1 MQPVADPGIRYQRTL
16 PDGQGDDELGRVAV
30 RRDKQL
36 LLREAKGLQTVF
48 YDNFRLVLPNF
59 RRSHARRDGLSA
71 RQTGKFPHQLGAE
84 GAGAVA
90 PAPLDG
96 AGANVAGG
104 QQGAFIHAFR
114 FKTAHQMV
122 EVFLAAVF
130 RVVAAEAD
138 EAAFRM
144 NPFGPFGGRGQP
156 CGQARPFAAGKER
169 VASRQAGPGRIQVD
183 VVNDG

>member
-1 MQPVADPGIRYQRTL
+1 
-16 PDGQGDDELGRVAV
+16 
-30 RRDKQL
+30 
-36 LLREAKGLQTVF
+36 
-48 YDNFRLVLPNF
+48 
-59 RRSHARRDGLSA
+59 
-71 RQTGKFPHQLGAE
+71 
-84 GAGAVA
+84 
-90 PAPLDG
+90 
-96 AGANVAGG
+96 
-104 QQGAFIHAFR
+104 
-114 FKTAHQMV
+114 MV

-144 NPFGPFGGRGQP
+144 NPFGPSGGRGQP

>member
-1 MQPVADPGIRYQRTL
+1 M
-16 PDGQGDDELGRVAV
+16 
-30 RRDKQL
+30 
-36 LLREAKGLQTVF
+36 
-48 YDNFRLVLPNF
+48 
-59 RRSHARRDGLSA
+59 
-71 RQTGKFPHQLGAE
+71 
-84 GAGAVA
+84 
-90 PAPLDG
+90 
-96 AGANVAGG
+96 AGG

-144 NPFGPFGGRGQP
+144 NPFGSFCGRVQP

-169 VASRQAGPGRIQVD
+169 MAARQAGPGRIQVD
-183 VVNDG
+183 VVNDS